1 MLKKGLYKIE
11 TIFEKDGICF
21 FTLAEYKGY
30 LYKQEGA
37 SEYDIIPLKN
47 FICVEEREEGGC
59 YRTYLLTRNNRYK
72 IFNTISEL
80 CAIRLPTGL
89 CWESF
94 CYKVSDILDNHG
106 IPMAAR
112 KLHRLE
118 ITNKYEE
125 NRKKLLANPEL
136 LLEKLKAAAENAD
149 NFMWKDWNC

>member
-30 LYKQEGA
+30 LYEQENA
-37 SEYDIIPLKN
+37 SKYNIIPLKN
-47 FICVEEREEGGC
+47 FICVEEREKDGC
-59 YRTYLLTRNNRYK
+59 YLLTKNNIYR
-72 IFNTISEL
+72 IFNTLPEL
-80 CAIRLPTGL
+80 HAIRLPAGFR
-89 CWESF
+89 WESF
-94 CYKVSDILDNHG
+94 CYKGRDILDNHG
-106 IPMAAR
+106 VPMGAIN
-112 KLHRLE
+112 LYRLE
-118 ITNKYEE
+118 IINTDEE